1 MTRTLGM
8 VLVLGILATGALAEA
23 EKHEPTPAER
33 MAAEERE
40 MQMDVRKAE
49 IMHQQALRKLELEA
63 REVEI
68 DRQRHRVRGGH
79 RGGGGGAGLVLLVL
93 LTLLTLHILLTA
105 WVCKDMREQKIGRK
119 LWVPIVLLGGFC
131 GAGLYA
137 LVRIADTRNRPAD
150 D

>member
-1 MTRTLGM
+1 MTRTIGM
-8 VLVLGILATGALAEA
+8 VLVIGILAAGALAEA
-23 EKHEPTPAER
+23 EKRLPTPAER

-40 MQMDVRKAE
+40 MQMNVRKAE
-49 IMHQQALRKLELEA
+49 IMHQQALRELALEA
-63 REVEI
+63 RRVEI

-79 RGGGGGAGLVLLVL
+79 RGHGGCAGPVLLV
-93 LTLLTLHILLTA
+93 LLTLHILLTV